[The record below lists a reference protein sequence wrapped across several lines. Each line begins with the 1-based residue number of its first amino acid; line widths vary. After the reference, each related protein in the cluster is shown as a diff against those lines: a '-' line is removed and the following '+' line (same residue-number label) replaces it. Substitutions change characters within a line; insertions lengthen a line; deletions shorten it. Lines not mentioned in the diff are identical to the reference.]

1 MELVQQRFLPQA
13 LDTFPV
19 FTQDYNFNSVLISP
33 QYLIP
38 ESVMALADIT
48 AKLCQILLSVYNH
61 PGIIKV
67 HIIPD
72 VKLRDKVVH
81 TLPIKLFYYFLYR
94 FGLFPAVDLYI
105 QAIITSS

>member
-1 MELVQQRFLPQA
+1 MDSFGSPSQDSFCSPREARMVLARPFLEKI
-13 LDTFPV
+13 V
-19 FTQDYNFNSVLISP
+19 FHTR
-33 QYLIP
+33 
-38 ESVMALADIT
+38 AT